1 MTITI
6 KTAADIEGMRVAGR
20 LASEVLDMLTPHV
33 KPGVTTEQLD
43 QLAHDHIV
51 NVQGAIPAPLNYAP
65 PGYTPYP
72 KSICTSI
79 NHQVCHGIPNDRPLK
94 NGDIVNID
102 VTVIKDGWHGD
113 TSRMFVVGEGSIAAK
128 RLCQLTY
135 EAMWKGIVKVKPG
148 ARLGDIGHAIQTFA
162 ENARLLGRARVLRP
176 RHRPQASTKSRR
188 CCTTAGP
195 GTLDEL
201 VPGMIFT
208 IEPMINAGRREIRET
223 GRRLDHRHQGPL
235 AVGAVGAHGAGHR
248 HRLRGA
254 DAVGRQP
261 AAAGLRRAADA
272 RTCRSRCAASRS
284 RAVPR
289 AARHGAAQRG
299 RAARALPRRQGG
311 AARALPRVAR
321 RPRRPRPG

>member
-6 KTAADIEGMRVAGR
+6 KSAADVEGMRIAGR

-43 QLAHDHIV
+43 KLAHDHIV
-51 NVQGAIPAPLNYAP
+51 NVQQAIPAPLNYCP

-72 KSICTSI
+72 KSVCTSI

-113 TSRMFVVGEGSIAAK
+113 TSRMFIVGEGSIAAK
-128 RLCQLTY
+128 RLCAFTY
-135 EAMWKGIVKVKPG
+135 EAMWKGIQKVKPG

-162 ENARLLGRARVLRP
+162 ENAGFSVVREFCGHGIGRVFHEEPQVLHYGR
-176 RHRPQASTKSRR
+176 
-188 CCTTAGP
+188 P

-201 VPGMIFT
+201 KPGMMFT

-223 GRRLDHRHQGPL
+223 GDGWTIVTKDRSLSAQWEHTVLVTETGYEIMTL
-235 AVGAVGAHGAGHR
+235 SAGSPPPP
-248 HRLRGA
+248 A
-254 DAVGRQP
+254 FITAAAPAP
-261 AAAGLRRAADA
+261 AAAGI
-272 RTCRSRCAASRS
+272 T
-284 RAVPR
+284 
-289 AARHGAAQRG
+289 G
-299 RAARALPRRQGG
+299 
-311 AARALPRVAR
+311 
-321 RPRRPRPG
+321 